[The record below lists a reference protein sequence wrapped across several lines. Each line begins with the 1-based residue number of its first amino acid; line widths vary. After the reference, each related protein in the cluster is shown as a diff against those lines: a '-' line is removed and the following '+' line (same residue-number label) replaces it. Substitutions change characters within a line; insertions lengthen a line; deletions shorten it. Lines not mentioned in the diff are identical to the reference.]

1 MIRQVNQ
8 AVHNK
13 KGFTMVE
20 LMIVVI
26 IVGILTAVGV
36 PLYIGYVRDS
46 KAASAELTISTIVR
60 AEKLYRQQNGVFIN
74 VADTVFEGDPTL
86 NPLGIDIRDATQ
98 AWAVAVTDVA
108 GAGETFTV
116 TATGNAGTEYDGIVV
131 SLAYDLGGDE
141 TWTRTDNGTPF

>member
-1 MIRQVNQ
+1 MIRQVNT
-8 AVHNK
+8 AVHNR

-46 KAASAELTISTIVR
+46 KAASAEMTISTIVR
-60 AEKLYRQQNGVFIN
+60 AEKLYRQKHGVFIN
-74 VADTVFEGDPTL
+74 VADTDFEGLPEN

-98 AWAVAVTDVA
+98 NWTLAVTDVA

-116 TATGNAGTEYDGIVV
+116 TATGKTGTEYEGIVV
-131 SLAYDLGGDE
+131 ELAYDLGNDE
-141 TWTRTDNGTPF
+141 SWTRTDNGVAF